1 MKKSISNTI
10 LAFTLVT
17 LFSSCA
23 FHNGYLSNSTTTV
36 LEKAN
41 FSYVQKQ
48 IEGRASVKYILGFGG
63 LKKQTII
70 DHAKRD
76 MLRHHPLD
84 DNQALANVTVN
95 YKTSNYAGIVR
106 KIQCTVTADI
116 VEFN

>member
-1 MKKSISNTI
+1 MKKSILNII
-10 LAFTLVT
+10 LTFSLVT
-17 LFSSCA
+17 LLSSCA
-23 FHNGYLSNSTTTV
+23 FHSGLMTNSTTTV

-41 FSYVQKQ
+41 FSYVQRQ
-48 IEGRASVKYILGFGG
+48 IEGRSSVKYILGFGG
-63 LKKQTII
+63 LRKQTIV

-95 YKTSNYAGIVR
+95 YKTSMYAGVFR